1 MVLLSEEERAVVGRF
16 SKNYLPILFNL
27 YTSGEG
33 EGGRL
38 AVVQCVEAYI
48 SITDPSLVSSLTS
61 SALEKL
67 TQSDLSLEK
76 K

>member
-1 MVLLSEEERAVVGRF
+1 MVGRF

-27 YTSGEG
+27 YTSGEGEG

-61 SALEKL
+61 SALDKL